1 MANATNR
8 RLDVSEFDFDDIKL
22 NLKTF
27 LKAQTTF
34 KDYDF
39 EGSGMSSLL
48 DVLAYNTHYLGFNL
62 NMVANEMFMDT
73 STLRSSIVSHAKTLG
88 YEVDSC
94 RAPYA
99 DVNVVL
105 NDTSLSS
112 ATMPAGT
119 VFTTKVDNIDY
130 QFVTVADMTRASS
143 GPYIAFNDIKI
154 YEGTYVTSRYT
165 VDFTSVDQRFILP
178 EDTADTSTLTVEVQ
192 NSSTDTTSNTFT
204 KATDISQLK
213 TTSNVYYI
221 QEVEAGKFEVYFGD
235 GVVSKK
241 LTDGNIV
248 FLKYVVTN
256 KADANGASTFTSSG
270 AIDTV
275 TSVTVTTLNKAVG
288 GNNPELL
295 TSIKLN
301 APLDYASQGRCVTA
315 EDYKL
320 FAKKLF
326 PQTQAVMVFGGD
338 VGSYDPNVG
347 VTSTA
352 SYGRVY
358 ISIKST
364 TGNNLT
370 SAQKDL
376 LVSDLR
382 KYNVAS
388 ITPVIIDPEIIYII
402 LNVNFKFD
410 SSKTTKEKDTLV
422 SDVNSTLASYNTG
435 SLKSFNN
442 MFRHSY
448 VSALIDDTDT
458 AILSNV
464 TNVTLA
470 KFFIPVTGTTDNTGY
485 NLYFN
490 NAFYNP
496 HSGHN
501 ASSGGII
508 GSTGFLVGTDT
519 EESFFDDD
527 GEGNLRRY
535 QGKVTRTYIDSTAGT
550 VDYTTGHIK
559 VNAIQITTVSDVDGL
574 SSTKIRITAI
584 PSSKDIIPVRN
595 QILELDMVNLSI
607 NGTID
612 SIAVGDSGASSTY
625 TTSSSYPS
633 NTSY

>member
-1 MANATNR
+1 MANGTNR

-39 EGSGMSSLL
+39 EGSGINSLL

-99 DVNVVL
+99 DVNIIL
-105 NDTSLSS
+105 NDSTLSS
-112 ATMPAGT
+112 ATMSAGT
-119 VFTTKVDNIDY
+119 VFTTKVNNIDY
-130 QFVTVADMTRASS
+130 QFVTVEDMTRTTAGSS
-143 GPYIAFNDIKI
+143 IPFNNIKI

-165 VDFTSVDQRFILP
+165 VDYSSVDQRFILP
-178 EDTADTSTLTVEVQ
+178 EDSADTSTLSVEVQ
-192 NSSTDTTSNTFT
+192 NSATDTATTTFI
-204 KATDISQLK
+204 KATDISQL
-213 TTSNVYYI
+213 TRNSNVYYL

-235 GVVSKK
+235 GVVSKN
-241 LTDGNIV
+241 LTDGNVV

-256 KADANGASTFTSSG
+256 KKEANGADSFTSSG
-270 AIDTV
+270 SIDTV

-288 GNNPELL
+288 GSESEALS
-295 TSIKLN
+295 SIKIN
-301 APLDYASQGRCVTA
+301 APLDYASQGRCVTS

-320 FAKKLF
+320 YAKKLF
-326 PQTQAVMVFGGD
+326 PQTQAVMVSGGD
-338 VGSYDPNVG
+338 VGSYDPSLG
-347 VTSTA
+347 VTDVA

-364 TGNNLT
+364 TGNVLT
-370 SAQKDL
+370 SAQKAQL
-376 LVSDLR
+376 ISDFR

-388 ITPVIIDPEIIYII
+388 ITPVIIDPEIVYII
-402 LNVNFKFD
+402 LNVNFSFD
-410 SSKTTKEKDTLV
+410 SSKTTKEKNTLV
-422 SDVNSTLASYNTG
+422 SDVNTTLTNYNNN

-448 VSALIDDTDT
+448 VSTLIDDTNDS
-458 AILSNV
+458 ILSNV

-470 KFFIPVTGTTDNTGY
+470 KYFTPILGTTDNTGY

-496 HSGHN
+496 HTEQN
-501 ASSGGII
+501 KSSGGIV
-508 GSTGFLVGTDT
+508 GSTGFIVGIET
-519 EESFFDDD
+519 EVSFFDDD
-527 GEGNLRRY
+527 GSGNLRRY
-535 QGKVTRTYIDSTAGT
+535 QGLITRTYIDSTAGT
-550 VDYTTGHIK
+550 INYTTGHVII
-559 VNAIQITTVSDVDGL
+559 NAIKISSISNVDGL
-574 SSTKIRITAI
+574 PSTKIRMTVI
-584 PSSKDIIPVRN
+584 PSSKDIVPVRN
-595 QILELDMVNLSI
+595 QILELDMVNISVS
-607 NGTID
+607 GEID
-612 SIAVGDSGASSTY
+612 TIAVGDSGASSSY
-625 TTSSSYPS
+625 TTSTSYSS